1 MFNRLIFLMTLQAI
15 LLTLAIK
22 VQAQSG
28 GIRGRVTGDDGKP
41 LAYASIFVRQTG
53 AGAATDLNGNYEMP
67 LPPGNYEVLF
77 QYLGFETRAENMTI
91 GQEMVSRNIIL
102 KTQSVQL
109 QTITVH
115 GRREDPAYAVM
126 RKAIARARYHLQQV
140 DSFSAKVYIK
150 GKGKLKDYPWVAK
163 KMLEK
168 EGITKDRLFIQESVS
183 EIHYRRPNKYSEK
196 VIAIYTQ
203 GKNNT
208 SGPNEYVFGSLYEPE
223 IADIISPL
231 SSKAFSYYR
240 FEYAGIFKD
249 RQYEVNRIKVI
260 PRSKGDNVFEG
271 TISIVEDAW
280 SIHSVDLKTEK
291 LGVRVDM
298 KQIYNPIAGT
308 GNIQGQAWMPVNQ
321 QFRFEGSV
329 FGFDFEGQYLA
340 TVKDYRIF
348 LNPALKQELTVV
360 DERTAPPAP
369 QAKAPARNQ
378 RTVETKKKLEEGKE
392 VTDRELNQL
401 LRSMEKEDLRK
412 RPDADVM
419 SDRTFKVDSLARKR
433 DSLFWMDV
441 RPAKLEAEEVRG
453 YIKADS
459 IAAVEKKRQ
468 EGDSA
473 KESRSKGFQV
483 YDLLLG
489 DRYRVGEKTD
499 LMIMTP
505 YGGFNTVEGFHLI
518 YRLGYTR
525 RWVVRDSLRPEAPPK
540 VTRLDITPVF
550 RYSVERHVLTGLL
563 RADLR
568 MPRARL
574 TIQAGRYVQQLNP
587 DDPIHPVVNSLTTL
601 WFMRN
606 YMKILE
612 RDFAEVSWRY
622 RFNDKYSLLTK
633 WSWNDRREL
642 FNNTA
647 YTIFPRE
654 VNRYTPNAPVNVELS
669 NTGFPDHQSFL
680 GSLTFEARP
689 WQRYRI
695 RNGRKYRI
703 DGSPVFTL
711 KYRKGF
717 HGLLGSDVDYDQLE
731 AGIRHGFKW
740 GFRGRLDYRLAAG
753 TFLNDRKL
761 FFPDY
766 QHFAGNQAFIMTS
779 DAMAAFRLLDYYRF
793 STSDRYA
800 TAMAHYHFRK
810 FLFTRMPKVRLMG
823 VKENIFVNWLTT
835 PATGN
840 YVETGYG
847 LDGILRVFRVEG
859 AVSFLNGNRSPVGFR
874 IGISGNLSA
883 NFGD

>member
-1 MFNRLIFLMTLQAI
+1 MLNRSLFPVILRTLLVVWSVTGA
-15 LLTLAIK
+15 
-22 VQAQSG
+22 AQSG

-41 LAYASIFVRQTG
+41 LPYASIFVRQTG
-53 AGAATDLNGNYEMP
+53 AGAATDLSGNYEMP

-77 QYLGFETRAENMTI
+77 QYLGFETKAEQVTV
-91 GQEMVSRNIIL
+91 GQEMVNRNIVL

-150 GKGKLKDYPWVAK
+150 GKGKLKDYPWLAK
-163 KMLEK
+163 KALEK

-183 EIHYRRPNKYSEK
+183 EIRYRRPNKYSEK

-291 LGVRVDM
+291 LGVLVDM

-321 QFRFEGSV
+321 QFKFEGSV

-340 TVKDYRIF
+340 TIKDYRIF

-360 DERTAPPAP
+360 DERTAPPA
-369 QAKAPARNQ
+369 APAKTPARAQ

-392 VTDRELNQL
+392 VTDKELNQL
-401 LRSMEKEDLRK
+401 LRSMEKEDLK
-412 RPDADVM
+412 QRPDADVM

-459 IAAVEKKRQ
+459 IATIEKKRQ

-473 KESRSKGFQV
+473 KESRSKGFQL
-483 YDLLLG
+483 YDLILG
-489 DRYRVGEKTD
+489 DRYRIGETTD
-499 LMIMTP
+499 LTIRTP

-518 YRLGYTR
+518 YRLGYSR
-525 RWVVRDSLRPEAPPK
+525 RWVVRDTLHPEVAPR

-550 RYSVERHVLTGLL
+550 RYSAERNVLTGLL

-568 MPRARL
+568 TPKGRL

-587 DDPIHPVVNSLTTL
+587 DDPIHPVVNSFTSLM
-601 WFMRN
+601 FMQN
-606 YMKILE
+606 FMKILE
-612 RDFAEVSWRY
+612 RDFAEVAWRY
-622 RFNDKYSLLTK
+622 RFNDKYSLVTK
-633 WSWNDRREL
+633 WSWNDRQEL
-642 FNNTA
+642 FNNTG
-647 YTIFPRE
+647 YTLFPRKE
-654 VNRYTPNAPVNVELS
+654 NHYTPNAPDNLELLS
-669 NTGFPDHQSFL
+669 TGFPRHQALL

-703 DGSPVFTL
+703 DGSPVLTL

-717 HGLLGSDVDYDQLE
+717 NGMLGSDVDYDLLE
-731 AGIRHGFKW
+731 AGVRHGFKW
-740 GFRGRLDYRLAAG
+740 GFRGRLDYRASAG
-753 TFLNDRKL
+753 MFLNDRKL
-761 FFPDY
+761 FFPDF
-766 QHFAGNQAFIMTS
+766 QHFSGNQAFIMTS
-779 DAMAAFRLLDYYRF
+779 DAMAAFRLLDYYRY
-793 STSDRYA
+793 STKDRYA
-800 TAMAHYHFRK
+800 SLMAHYHFRK
-810 FLFTRMPKVRLMG
+810 FLVTRMPKVRLMG
-823 VKENIFVNWLTT
+823 VKENLFVNWLTT
-835 PATGN
+835 PVAGN
-840 YVETGYG
+840 YVEAGYG
-847 LDGILRVFRVEG
+847 LDGILRIFRLEG
-859 AVSFLNGNRSPVGFR
+859 AVAFRNGSQLPVGFR